1 MPQNDPVKKDSLV
14 KASPSVAES
23 SSTLKAGGIVAP
35 EVASHGD
42 EPTPLG
48 FIDKGGT
55 LKSSSRNDD
64 STAGVASV
72 ASGGGG
78 SSSRADDTITEART
92 NDTEIVSEQT
102 SDEERISE
110 QVSDGGSQN
119 GRSEGGAL
127 PLPQAY
133 AVDEGDIPLVMGTSV
148 KDAEE
153 EKKLRERKNRC
164 VVLITL
170 LALSLFIILLS
181 IGLTRG
187 FKKADTSTTEQGPS
201 PSPTPQPLTHCPPED
216 PALIYALPS
225 EVTDTFCSDNSNN
238 ITNTTANTTLRLGNG
253 TSALCWDR
261 IGPLLGGDRGS
272 KFGVRVSLDGS
283 GSRFAVSAIQEGSCD
298 GNKLGVIRVYDIK
311 NDFAFFPLGQKIEGI
326 PGDQS
331 VAELSGDG
339 QRLVVGFPKRDG
351 SVDNIGGFRVFEQE
365 NVTSRNWMLLGE
377 PIVGTP
383 GDKPLED
390 SYFGYTISTDRSG
403 SVIAVGAPR
412 ARNDIGSV
420 FVFRFAKK
428 NGLWEQM
435 GEEILGPGAIQGDRF
450 GFSLSLSSD
459 GKILAVGQQSDHGL
473 EGRVVAYQY
482 KEGTWEM
489 LGQQIR
495 GEAIGDKFGKFL
507 SLSADGMTLVAGAK
521 DHANAAG
528 TGLVRIFGFNNTED
542 MWMRLGSTIESKAL
556 KYKPSRFHITADGSR
571 IALATGKATIGQGYA
586 EVYDYDG
593 HDWQRVG
600 GKIAAIEQTD
610 KYGGDI
616 SISDDGS
623 ILLFSYSTDT
633 KGAVQIYR
641 LEERGT

>member
-351 SVDNIGGFRVFEQE
+351 SVENMGGFRVYEL
-365 NVTSRNWMLLGE
+365 NVTSRNWTLLGE
-377 PIVGTP
+377 PVVGTP

-390 SYFGYTISTDRSG
+390 SYFGYTISTDYSG
-403 SVIAVGAPR
+403 NVVAVGAPR
-412 ARNDIGSV
+412 SRNSIGSV
-420 FVFRFAKK
+420 FCFRLSNK
-428 NGLWEQM
+428 GLWEQM
-435 GEEILGPGAIQGDRF
+435 GEEILAPGAKQEDRF
-450 GFSLSLSSD
+450 GYAVSLSSD
-459 GKILAVGQQSDHGL
+459 GQILAVGQQSDHDL
-473 EGRVVAYQY
+473 EGRVVVYQY
-482 KEGTWEM
+482 GDGSWKE

-495 GEAIGDKFGKFL
+495 GEAIDDKFGKHV

-521 DHANAAG
+521 DHANLAG
-528 TGLVRIFGFNNTED
+528 TGLVRTFRFNRTKD
-542 MWMRLGSTIESKAL
+542 TWTRLGGTIKSKAVEF
-556 KYKPSRFHITADGSR
+556 KPSRFAITPDGNR
-571 IALATGKATIGQGYA
+571 IAMATGKATIGQGYA

-593 HDWQRVG
+593 NDWQRVG
-600 GKIAAIEQTD
+600 GKIPASEQTD
-610 KYGGDI
+610 KYGGSVEI
-616 SISDDGS
+616 SGDGS
-623 ILLFSYSTDT
+623 RLLLSYATEDE
-633 KGAVQIYR
+633 GVVRIYR
-641 LEERGT
+641 LKKRGG